1 MPKNVKIVTLGCP
14 KNEVDSEV
22 LGNGIQR
29 AGFNLVSSEEDADVI
44 IVNTCGFIENAR
56 EESIDTILKAGN
68 IKTKGRATEL
78 LVAGCL
84 SQRYESELRKELP
97 EVDQFFGVE
106 DFRSILTYLGG
117 TEAAHYARP
126 GRRLLDSK
134 NYYSYLK
141 IAEGCDNECSF
152 CAIPNMR
159 GLQKSRSIDSLL
171 EETEMMVA
179 KGIKELILIS
189 QDLTMYGWD
198 LNSNGDKG
206 PRIHNL
212 INELSKTDGI
222 EWIRIMYAHPAH
234 ITNELSEIISEQ
246 SKVCNYIDMPVQHIN
261 DRILKSM
268 KRSSNSVMIRRIIS
282 NLRKDNPDIALRT
295 SIIVGY
301 PGETEEEFREL
312 YDFVEETNFDRLGV
326 FTYSH
331 EESTS
336 AGFMVD
342 SVSKELKIERMDQ
355 IMLLQQEIS
364 EMKNKEMV
372 NEVYSVLIDDYK
384 KDSGVSVGRT
394 YKDAPEVD
402 NIVVLNEKIE
412 PGIIV
417 DVKITSSAVYDVT
430 GELTNSRT
438 S

>member
-22 LGNGIQR
+22 MGYGIQH
-29 AGFNLVSSEEDADVI
+29 AGFNLVDNEKDADII
-44 IVNTCGFIENAR
+44 IVNTCGFIESAR
-56 EESIDTILKAGN
+56 AESIDTILNAANLKSE
-68 IKTKGRATEL
+68 GRPKEL

-84 SQRYESELRKELP
+84 SQRYESELRRELP
-97 EVDQFFGVE
+97 EVDGFFGVE

-117 TEAAHYARP
+117 TEAAHFARP
-126 GRRLLDSK
+126 GRRILDTK
-134 NYYSYLK
+134 TYYSYLK

-171 EETEMMVA
+171 AETEIMVT

-198 LNSNGDKG
+198 LKSNGEKG
-206 PRIHNL
+206 PRIHSL
-212 INELSKTDGI
+212 LNELAEIDGI
-222 EWIRIMYAHPAH
+222 EWIRIMYAHPTH
-234 ITNELSEIISEQ
+234 ITNDLKNIINDQ
-246 SKVCNYIDMPVQHIN
+246 SKVCNYLDMPVQHIN

-268 KRSSNSVMIRRIIS
+268 KRGSNGAKIRKIIS
-282 NLRKDNPDIALRT
+282 DLRIHIPDIALRT

-301 PGETEEEFREL
+301 PEETEEEFQEL
-312 YDFVEETNFDRLGV
+312 YDFVEETKFDRLGV

-336 AGFMVD
+336 AGYMKD
-342 SVSKELKIERMDQ
+342 SVSKELKIERMDK

-364 EMKNKEMV
+364 EQKNKEMIDKIFT
-372 NEVYSVLIDDYK
+372 VLIDEYK
-384 KDSGVSVGRT
+384 EDDDTSIGRT

-402 NIVVLNEKIE
+402 NIVVVNEKIE
-412 PGIIV
+412 TGTFV
-417 DVKITSSAVYDVT
+417 DVRITSSAVYEVI
-430 GELTNSRT
+430 GELSNARMS
-438 S
+438 

>member
-22 LGNGIQR
+22 MGNGLQR
-29 AGFNLVSSEEDADVI
+29 AGFNLVEDEKDADVI
-44 IVNTCGFIENAR
+44 IVNTCGFIESAR
-56 EESIDTILKAGN
+56 EESIETILNAVT
-68 IKTKGRATEL
+68 IKSEGRATEL

-84 SQRYESELRKELP
+84 SQRYESELRKDLP
-97 EVDQFFGVE
+97 EVDGFFGVE
-106 DFRSILTYLGG
+106 DFRSILTHLGG

-126 GRRLLDSK
+126 GRRLLDTK

-141 IAEGCDNECSF
+141 VAEGCDNECSF

-171 EETEMMVA
+171 EETERIAA

-198 LNSNGDKG
+198 LKSNGEKG

-212 INELSKTDGI
+212 IRELSMTDGI

-234 ITNELSEIISEQ
+234 ITNDLSAMISEQ
-246 SKVCNYIDMPVQHIN
+246 SKVCNYLDMPVQHIN

-268 KRSSNSVMIRRIIS
+268 QRSTSPAKIRRIIYD
-282 NLRKDNPDIALRT
+282 LRRAIPDIALRT

-301 PGETEEEFREL
+301 PEESEEEFQEL
-312 YDFVEETNFDRLGV
+312 YDFVEETRFDRLGV

-331 EESTS
+331 EETTS
-336 AGFMVD
+336 AGLMED
-342 SVSKELKIERMDQ
+342 TVSKEMKLERMDK

-364 EMKNKEMV
+364 EQKNKEMV
-372 NEVYSVLIDDYK
+372 NGVYSVLIDEYK
-384 KDSGVSVGRT
+384 ADSDISIGRT

-402 NIVVLNEKIE
+402 NIVIVNQKVES
-412 PGIIV
+412 GTFV
-417 DVKITSSAVYDVT
+417 DVKITSSAVYEVT
-430 GELTNSRT
+430 GELSNFRPS
-438 S
+438 

>member
-1 MPKNVKIVTLGCP
+1 
-14 KNEVDSEV
+14 
-22 LGNGIQR
+22 
-29 AGFNLVSSEEDADVI
+29 
-44 IVNTCGFIENAR
+44 
-56 EESIDTILKAGN
+56 
-68 IKTKGRATEL
+68 
-78 LVAGCL
+78 
-84 SQRYESELRKELP
+84 
-97 EVDQFFGVE
+97 
-106 DFRSILTYLGG
+106 LGG

-126 GRRLLDSK
+126 GRRLLDTK

-171 EETEMMVA
+171 EETERIAA

-198 LNSNGDKG
+198 LKSNGKKA

-212 INELSKTDGI
+212 IRELSLTDGI

-234 ITNELSEIISEQ
+234 ITNDLSATISEQ
-246 SKVCNYIDMPVQHIN
+246 SKVCNYLDMPVQHIN

-268 KRSSNSVMIRRIIS
+268 QRSTSSAKIRRIIS
-282 NLRKDNPDIALRT
+282 DLRQNTPDIALRT

-301 PGETEEEFREL
+301 PNESEEEFQEL
-312 YDFVEETNFDRLGV
+312 YDFVEEIRFDRLGV

-331 EESTS
+331 EETTS
-336 AGFMVD
+336 AGLMED
-342 SVSKELKIERMDQ
+342 TVSKELKLERMDK

-364 EMKNKEMV
+364 EQKNKEMI
-372 NEVYSVLIDDYK
+372 NEVYTVLIDEYK
-384 KDSGVSVGRT
+384 ADSGISIGRT

-402 NIVVLNEKIE
+402 NIVIVNQKVES
-412 PGIIV
+412 GTFV
-417 DVKITSSAVYDVT
+417 DVKITSSAVYEVT
-430 GELTNSRT
+430 GELSNYQPS
-438 S
+438 

>member
-1 MPKNVKIVTLGCP
+1 VPKNVKIVTLGCP

-22 LGNGIQR
+22 MGNGIQQ
-29 AGFNLVSSEEDADVI
+29 AGFNMVDNEKDADI
-44 IVNTCGFIENAR
+44 IIINTCGFIESAR
-56 EESIDTILKAGN
+56 TESIDTILNAADLKSE
-68 IKTKGRATEL
+68 GRATEL

-84 SQRYESELRKELP
+84 SQRYEAELRRELP
-97 EVDQFFGVE
+97 EVDAFFGVE

-126 GRRLLDSK
+126 GRRLLDTR

-171 EETEMMVA
+171 EETKGMVA
-179 KGIKELILIS
+179 KGIKEVILIS

-198 LNSNGDKG
+198 LKLNGDKG

-212 INELSKTDGI
+212 INELAEIDGI

-234 ITNELSEIISEQ
+234 VTKDLSTMISEQ
-246 SKVCNYIDMPVQHIN
+246 SKVCNYLDMPVQHIN

-268 KRSSNSVMIRRIIS
+268 KRSSTGSKIRRIIS
-282 NLRKDNPDIALRT
+282 DLRKHIPDIALRT

-301 PGETEEEFREL
+301 PEETEEEFQEL
-312 YDFVEETNFDRLGV
+312 YDFVEETKFDRLGV

-331 EESTS
+331 EDSTS
-336 AGFMVD
+336 AGYMED
-342 SVSKELKIERMDQ
+342 SVSKELKIQRMDE

-364 EMKNKEMV
+364 EQKNKEMI
-372 NEVYSVLIDDYK
+372 NEIFTVLIDEYK
-384 KDSGVSVGRT
+384 EDDDVSIGRT

-402 NIVVLNEKIE
+402 NIVVVNDKVEAGTL
-412 PGIIV
+412 V
-417 DVKITSSAVYDVT
+417 DVKITSSAIYEVT
-430 GELTNSRT
+430 GELSNARKS
-438 S
+438 

>member
-22 LGNGIQR
+22 MGNGIRR
-29 AGFNLVSSEEDADVI
+29 AGFNLVDNEIDADVI
-44 IVNTCGFIENAR
+44 IINTCGFIEKAR
-56 EESIDTILKAGN
+56 EESIDTILNAAN
-68 IKTKGRATEL
+68 IISEGRPTEL

-84 SQRYESELRKELP
+84 SQRYESELRKEMP
-97 EVDQFFGVE
+97 EVDRFFGVE

-117 TEAAHYARP
+117 TEAAHFARP
-126 GRRLLDSK
+126 GRRLLDTR

-159 GLQKSRSIDSLL
+159 GLQKSRSIESLL
-171 EETEMMVA
+171 EETEMLA
-179 KGIKELILIS
+179 ANGIKELILIS

-198 LNSNGDKG
+198 LKSNGEKG

-234 ITNELSEIISEQ
+234 ITNELNTLINEQ
-246 SKVCNYIDMPVQHIN
+246 SKVCNYLDMPVQHIN

-268 KRSSNSVMIRRIIS
+268 KRSSTGAMIRNIIS
-282 NLRKDNPDIALRT
+282 DLRKNSPDIALRT

-301 PGETEEEFREL
+301 PEETEDEFQEL
-312 YDFVEETNFDRLGV
+312 YDFVEETEFDRLGV

-331 EESTS
+331 EESTT
-336 AGFMVD
+336 AGFMED
-342 SVSKELKIERMDQ
+342 TVSKELKIERMDM

-364 EMKNKEMV
+364 EQQNKEMI
-372 NEVYSVLIDDYK
+372 NEVYSVLIDEYK
-384 KDSGVSVGRT
+384 EDSGVSVGRT

-402 NIVVLNEKIE
+402 NIVILNEKVD
-412 PGIIV
+412 PGSFV
-417 DVKITSSAVYDVT
+417 DVKITSSSVYDVT
-430 GELTNSRT
+430 GELSNYRT
-438 S
+438 I

>member
-22 LGNGIQR
+22 MGNGIQQ
-29 AGFNLVSSEEDADVI
+29 AGFNMVDNEKDADI
-44 IVNTCGFIENAR
+44 IIINTCGFIESAR
-56 EESIDTILKAGN
+56 TESIDTILNAADLKSE
-68 IKTKGRATEL
+68 GRATEL

-84 SQRYESELRKELP
+84 SQRYEAELRRELP
-97 EVDQFFGVE
+97 EVDAFFGVE

-126 GRRLLDSK
+126 GRRLLESR

-159 GLQKSRSIDSLL
+159 GLQKSRSIESLL
-171 EETEMMVA
+171 EETRGMVA
-179 KGIKELILIS
+179 NGIKEVILIS

-198 LNSNGDKG
+198 LKLNGDKG

-212 INELSKTDGI
+212 INELAEIDGI

-234 ITNELSEIISEQ
+234 VTKDLSTMISEQ
-246 SKVCNYIDMPVQHIN
+246 SKVCNYLDMPVQHIN

-268 KRSSNSVMIRRIIS
+268 KRSSTGSKIRRIIS
-282 NLRKDNPDIALRT
+282 DLRKHIPDIALRT

-301 PGETEEEFREL
+301 PEETEEEFQEL
-312 YDFVEETNFDRLGV
+312 YDFVEETKFDRLGV

-336 AGFMVD
+336 AGYMED
-342 SVSKELKIERMDQ
+342 SVSKELKIQRMDE

-364 EMKNKEMV
+364 EQKNKEMI
-372 NEVYSVLIDDYK
+372 NEIFTVLIDEYK
-384 KDSGVSVGRT
+384 EVDDVSIGRT

-402 NIVVLNEKIE
+402 NIVVVNDKVEAGTL
-412 PGIIV
+412 V
-417 DVKITSSAVYDVT
+417 DVKITSSAIYEVT
-430 GELTNSRT
+430 GELSNTRKS
-438 S
+438 

>member
-1 MPKNVKIVTLGCP
+1 MPKNIKIVTLGCP

-29 AGFNLVSSEEDADVI
+29 AGFNLVDNEEDADVI
-44 IVNTCGFIENAR
+44 IINTCGFIESAR
-56 EESIDTILKAGN
+56 EESIDTILKAAH
-68 IKTKGRATEL
+68 IKSEGRATEL

-97 EVDQFFGVE
+97 EVDGFFGVE
-106 DFRSILTYLGG
+106 DFRNILTYLGG
-117 TEAAHYARP
+117 TKAAHYARP
-126 GRRLLDSK
+126 GRRLLDSR

-159 GLQKSRSIDSLL
+159 GLQKSRSMDSLL
-171 EETEMMVA
+171 EEAEMMVA
-179 KGIKELILIS
+179 NGIKELILIS
-189 QDLTMYGWD
+189 QDLTTYGWD
-198 LNSNGDKG
+198 LKSNGEKV
-206 PRIHNL
+206 PRIHDL
-212 INELSKTDGI
+212 VNELSKIGGI

-234 ITNELSEIISEQ
+234 ITNDLNAIINEQ
-246 SKVCNYIDMPVQHIN
+246 SKVCNYLDMPVQHIN

-268 KRSSNSVMIRRIIS
+268 KRSSNGVMIRRIIS
-282 NLRKDNPDIALRT
+282 NLRKNTPDIALRT

-301 PGETEEEFREL
+301 PEETKDEFQEL
-312 YDFVEETNFDRLGV
+312 YDFVEETEFDRLGV

-336 AGFMVD
+336 AGYMED
-342 SVSKELKIERMDQ
+342 SVSKELKIERMDK

-364 EMKNKEMV
+364 ELKNKEMI
-372 NEVYSVLIDDYK
+372 NKVYSVLIDEYK
-384 KDSGVSVGRT
+384 EDSGISIGRT

-402 NIVVLNEKIE
+402 NIVVVNEKVN
-412 PGIIV
+412 PGTFV
-417 DVKITSSAVYDVT
+417 DVKIISSAVYDVT
-430 GELTNSRT
+430 GELLNYRT

>member
-1 MPKNVKIVTLGCP
+1 VPKNVKIVTLGCP

-29 AGFNLVSSEEDADVI
+29 AGFNLVDNEEEADVI
-44 IVNTCGFIENAR
+44 IVNTCGFIESAR
-56 EESIDTILKAGN
+56 EESIDTILKAAN
-68 IKTKGRATEL
+68 IKSEGRATEV

-126 GRRLLDSK
+126 GRRLLNSRK
-134 NYYSYLK
+134 YYSYLK

-159 GLQKSRSIDSLL
+159 GLQKSRSVESLL
-171 EETEMMVA
+171 EETEMMIG

-198 LNSNGDKG
+198 LKSNGEKG

-212 INELSKTDGI
+212 INELSNSGGI

-234 ITNELSEIISEQ
+234 ITNDLNKMINEQ
-246 SKVCNYIDMPVQHIN
+246 SKVCNYLDMPVQHIN

-268 KRSSNSVMIRRIIS
+268 KRSSNGVMIRKIIS
-282 NLRKDNPDIALRT
+282 DLRNNIPDIALRT

-301 PGETEEEFREL
+301 PGETKEEFQEL
-312 YDFVEETNFDRLGV
+312 YDFVEEIQFDRLGV

-331 EESTS
+331 EESTT
-336 AGFMVD
+336 AGYMED
-342 SVSKELKIERMDQ
+342 TVSKEMKIERMDK

-364 EMKNKEMV
+364 ELKNKEMI
-372 NEVYSVLIDDYK
+372 NEVYSVLIDEFK
-384 KDSGVSVGRT
+384 EDSGISIGRT

-402 NIVVLNEKIE
+402 NIVVVNKKVD
-412 PGIIV
+412 PGTFV
-417 DVKITSSAVYDVT
+417 DVKITSSAAYDVT
-430 GELTNSRT
+430 GELLNYQT